1 MLNVGES
8 VQRIIEIIFSLKKN
22 VLSVLQPNFTGKK
35 QVIEQLVLKKSIK
48 RGDEGKLNVYRQL
61 FLIMRDTGTS
71 RCRK

>member
-48 RGDEGKLNVYRQL
+48 RGDEGKLNAYRQL